1 MWWTFFLSILLITIF
16 ALLLYSLFS
25 LVVAT
30 LAGAPYVPAKSDR
43 IKTLIQFVQPQPSM
57 RIADLGSGDGRVVR
71 ALAQSG
77 ATVHGYEI
85 QTLLVWWSR
94 TLSRIKNLH
103 NTVFY
108 RQNLFT
114 AKIHQYDV
122 IVLYAL
128 PHMMSELRQK
138 FITELPH
145 NAKVVSIAFPIPGL
159 EEEVSHN
166 KVYVYKISNTAK
178 SAIAHPNHAIK

>member
-85 QTLLVWWSR
+85 QTLLVGD
-94 TLSRIKNLH
+94 I
-103 NTVFY
+103 
-108 RQNLFT
+108 
-114 AKIHQYDV
+114 
-122 IVLYAL
+122 
-128 PHMMSELRQK
+128 E
-138 FITELPH
+138 
-145 NAKVVSIAFPIPGL
+145 
-159 EEEVSHN
+159 
-166 KVYVYKISNTAK
+166 
-178 SAIAHPNHAIK
+178 AICVGVQ